1 MQGRKKEKEMK
12 ESEGRF
18 DERSSKEGNSDHFRD
33 KREKNIYIYICNTFS
48 FVSFLIDVFICYEN
62 FV

>member
-1 MQGRKKEKEMK
+1 MQEKKEKKEMK

-33 KREKNIYIYICNTFS
+33 KRKKKIYIYITLFRL
-48 FVSFLIDVFICYEN
+48 FLF
-62 FV
+62 